1 MRLAYVG
8 LSFAMALYIIAQAVD
23 RPVFFYALLLPA
35 IVFLYGITVKD
46 TPYVERPDEEEE
58 GEEETSEE
66 NDDEKTATGQHHDPE

>member
-35 IVFLYGITVKD
+35 IVFLYGITVKE
-46 TPYVERPDEEEE
+46 TPYEERPDEEEE
-58 GEEETSEE
+58 TPEE